1 MQGGG
6 PSWKGIF
13 GHMEKM
19 NDGKEFMVDENYL
32 RESMM
37 VPSAKVV
44 AGYDNI
50 MPVFQGLLREREIS
64 ALIQFIKA
72 QK

>member
-1 MQGGG
+1 
-6 PSWKGIF
+6 
-13 GHMEKM
+13 MEKM
-19 NDGKEFMVDENYL
+19 GDGKEFMVDENYL
-32 RESMM
+32 RESIL